1 MAQNINLLNPAL
13 LPRPEP
19 LPVRR
24 MAWLLALA
32 ALGCALWAGWQMRQ
46 AALQRQAHA
55 AAEQA
60 YRAEREALARAIAA
74 LPPALSANAL
84 AQQAAA
90 LEARLSRQQEQLQQL
105 AQGRLEPARRHSA
118 LLRLLASDPP
128 AGIWLTEIQAGPEP
142 VRLQGQALQAPALR
156 DWMQRLGQAPYFEG
170 RPLEHLQAERLQ
182 AEAASASASAAAGAA
197 PLPARLKFQL
207 ASGAAPAGA
216 RP

>member
-1 MAQNINLLNPAL
+1 MTQNINLLNPAL

-32 ALGCALWAGWQMRQ
+32 AAGCALWAGWQARQ
-46 AALQRQAHA
+46 AWQQREAHA
-55 AAEQA
+55 VAEQA

-74 LPPALSANAL
+74 LPRAASANAL

-118 LLRLLASDPP
+118 LLRLLASDTP
-128 AGIWLTEIQAGPEP
+128 AGIWLTEVQAGPEP

-156 DWMQRLGQAPYFEG
+156 DWMLRLGQAPYFEG
-170 RPLEHLQAERLQ
+170 RALEHLQAERLP
-182 AEAASASASAAAGAA
+182 AEAASASAAAGAA

-207 ASGAAPAGA
+207 ATGATPAGA